1 MYLGILNVL
10 YIDTNSA
17 VFILQGG
24 KKAEFLIQILKHT
37 VDFKLQFDVT
47 YLLMKSD
54 VYCKIGL
61 YMCNYIYLKNKFCK
75 LFI

>member
-1 MYLGILNVL
+1 MSLNVYLGILNVL

-24 KKAEFLIQILKHT
+24 KKAELLIQILKHT

-61 YMCNYIYLKNKFCK
+61 YMCNYIY
-75 LFI
+75 I